1 MKKKI
6 IILGSTGSIG
16 KTTLKIIKK
25 DIKNFEIVLLTTNNN
40 IKELSV
46 QINNLKPKNVL
57 IFDKKKY
64 FYFMKN
70 NSNKKI
76 NIFNNIDDFKKN
88 NKKKIDYTM
97 CAISGL
103 DGLQPTLSLI
113 SLSKKIAIANKE
125 SIICGWNLIEK
136 NLKKYKTTF
145 LPVDSEHFSIWSLIN
160 KNKKELIDKIFIT
173 ASGGPFLKL
182 PISKMSKIS
191 PIQATK
197 HPNWSMGKKISIDSA
212 TMMNKI
218 FEVIETQKIFNLPKS
233 KITILIHEDSYLHAL
248 VKFKN
253 GITKLLVH
261 DTNMEIPIFNTLYDD
276 EKRFLKTKK
285 LDLNKLNSL
294 KLHHINKKKFP
305 VTMILKE
312 ISNQNSLFETVIV
325 ATNDELVDLF
335 LKNRITYLQLQQYLV
350 KFLCSN
356 LFSKFKLK
364 KPKNIEDIMDLNR
377 YVRLKVRGLCI

>member
-1 MKKKI
+1 MRKKI
-6 IILGSTGSIG
+6 VILGSTGSIG
-16 KTTLKIIKK
+16 KTTLNIIKK

-40 IKELSV
+40 IKELSK
-46 QINNLKPKNVL
+46 QINIYKPKNVL

-64 FYFMKN
+64 LLFTN
-70 NSNKKI
+70 ENSNKKM
-76 NIFNNIDDFKKN
+76 NIFNNVDDFKKKN
-88 NKKKIDYTM
+88 PKKVDYTM

-103 DGLQPTLSLI
+103 EGLNPILNLI

-125 SIICGWNLIEK
+125 SIICGWNLIENK
-136 NLKKYKTTF
+136 LKKYKTIF

-160 KNKKELIDKIFIT
+160 KNKTELIDKIFIT

-182 PISKMSKIS
+182 SKKMMSKIS
-191 PIQATK
+191 PSQAIK

-218 FEVIETQKIFNLPKS
+218 FEVIETQKIFNLSKS
-233 KITILIHEDSYLHAL
+233 KIGILVHEDSYLHAL

-261 DTNMEIPIFNTLYDD
+261 DTNMEIPIFNTLYD
-276 EKRFLKTKK
+276 KKNKFLKTKK
-285 LDLNKLNSL
+285 LDLNKLNDL
-294 KLHHINKKKFP
+294 KLHYIDKKKFP
-305 VTMILKE
+305 VTLILDK

-335 LKNRITYLQLQQYLV
+335 LKKKITYLQLEKYLT